1 MAATSGNFRLGPDTG
16 RVVIKT
22 GRAGL
27 AAKAGHDLTIEVT
40 RWSAQVE
47 VPAESDGGQ
56 SAATV
61 SAELDL
67 GSLEVREGTGGAMP
81 LTDRDR
87 REIKKQMGGILRGGT
102 ATFASSRIIP
112 SGSLLA
118 PGGTTPPNPPAAGG
132 AIEGTV
138 TLNGTSQPAR
148 LQLTDSGSGRY
159 RGSVTLAQTG
169 FGIKPYTGFFGAL
182 KLKDEVVV
190 EFEVDLSQAQGSA
203 G

>member
-1 MAATSGNFRLGPDTG
+1 VAATTGNFRLGPDAG

-40 RWSAQVE
+40 RWSAQVD
-47 VPAESDGGQ
+47 VPAEGEGGE

-87 REIKKQMGGILRGGT
+87 REIQKQIGGILRGGT
-102 ATFASSRIIP
+102 ASFASTRVIP
-112 SGSLLA
+112 S
-118 PGGTTPPNPPAAGG
+118 G

-138 TLNGTSQPAR
+138 TLNGKTQPVR

-159 RGSVTLAQTG
+159 RGSATLAQTG

-190 EFEVDLSQAQGSA
+190 EFEVDLSKAASS
-203 G
+203 

>member
-22 GRAGL
+22 SRSGL
-27 AAKAGHDLTIEVT
+27 AARAGHDLTIEVT

-87 REIKKQMGGILRGGT
+87 REIKKQIGGILRGGT

-112 SGSLLA
+112 SPSG
-118 PGGTTPPNPPAAGG
+118 GG

-138 TLNGTSQPAR
+138 TLNGKSQPAR

-190 EFEVDLSQAQGSA
+190 EFEVDLSKAQGSA

>member
-1 MAATSGNFRLGPDTG
+1 MAATTGNFRLGPDAG

-40 RWSAQVE
+40 RWSAQVD
-47 VPAESDGGQ
+47 VPAEGDGGQ

-87 REIKKQMGGILRGGT
+87 REIQKQIGGILRGGT
-102 ATFASSRIIP
+102 ASFASTRVIP
-112 SGSLLA
+112 S
-118 PGGTTPPNPPAAGG
+118 G

-138 TLNGTSQPAR
+138 TLNGKTQPAR
-148 LQLTDSGSGRY
+148 LQLTDAGSGRY
-159 RGSVTLAQTG
+159 RGSATLAQTG

-190 EFEVDLSQAQGSA
+190 EFEVDLSKAASS
-203 G
+203 

>member
-1 MAATSGNFRLGPDTG
+1 MAATPGNVPRSVPLGPDAG

-22 GRAGL
+22 TRAGL

-47 VPAESDGGQ
+47 VPAEADGGLA
-56 SAATV
+56 AATV
-61 SAELDL
+61 RADLDL
-67 GSLEVREGTGGAMP
+67 GSLEVREGTGGALP

-87 REIKKQMGGILRGGT
+87 REIKSQMGKILGSAS

-112 SGSLLA
+112 SGSGGSA
-118 PGGTTPPNPPAAGG
+118 PSGG

-138 TLNGTSQPAR
+138 TLNGKTQPAR
-148 LQLTDSGSGRY
+148 LQVTAPGNGQY
-159 RGSVTLAQTG
+159 RGSATVAQTG

-182 KLKDEVVV
+182 KLKDEVTL
-190 EFEVDLSQAQGSA
+190 EFQVTLPES
-203 G
+203 

>member
-1 MAATSGNFRLGPDTG
+1 VAATTGNFRLGPDAG

-40 RWSAQVE
+40 RWSARVE
-47 VPAESDGGQ
+47 VPAEGDGGQ

-87 REIKKQMGGILRGGT
+87 REIKKQIGGILGGGT
-102 ATFASSRIIP
+102 ASFASTRVIP
-112 SGSLLA
+112 SGSSGSA
-118 PGGTTPPNPPAAGG
+118 SSGG
-132 AIEGTV
+132 AIEGTA
-138 TLNGTSQPAR
+138 TLNGKTQPAR
-148 LQLTDSGSGRY
+148 LQVTDSGSGRY

-190 EFEVDLSQAQGSA
+190 EFEVDLSKGT

>member
-40 RWSAQVE
+40 RWSARVE

-67 GSLEVREGTGGAMP
+67 GSLEVREGTGGAVP

-87 REIKKQMGGILRGGT
+87 REIKKQMGKILGSGT

-112 SGSLLA
+112 NA
-118 PGGTTPPNPPAAGG
+118 P

-138 TLNGTSQPAR
+138 TLSGKTQPAR

-182 KLKDEVVV
+182 KLRDEVVV
-190 EFEVDLSQAQGSA
+190 EFEVDLSKVGSS
-203 G
+203 

>member
-1 MAATSGNFRLGPDTG
+1 MAATTGNFRLGPDAG

-40 RWSAQVE
+40 RWSAQVD
-47 VPAESDGGQ
+47 VPAEGDGGQ

-87 REIKKQMGGILRGGT
+87 REIQKQIGGILRGGT
-102 ATFASSRIIP
+102 ASFASTRVIP
-112 SGSLLA
+112 S
-118 PGGTTPPNPPAAGG
+118 G

-138 TLNGTSQPAR
+138 TLNGKTQPAR

-159 RGSVTLAQTG
+159 RGSATLAQTG

-190 EFEVDLSQAQGSA
+190 EFEVDLSKAASS
-203 G
+203 

>member
-1 MAATSGNFRLGPDTG
+1 MAATTGNYRLGPDNG
-16 RVVIKT
+16 RVVLKT

-27 AAKAGHDLTIEVT
+27 AARAGHDLTIEVT

-47 VPAESDGGQ
+47 VPAEENGGPA
-56 SAATV
+56 AATV

-87 REIKKQMGGILRGGT
+87 REIKKQIAGILRGAT
-102 ATFASSRIIP
+102 ASFASTRVIP
-112 SGSLLA
+112 S
-118 PGGTTPPNPPAAGG
+118 G

-138 TLNGTSQPAR
+138 TLNGKTQPAR

-159 RGSVTLAQTG
+159 RGSATLAQTG

-190 EFEVDLSQAQGSA
+190 EFEVDLSKAQGSA

>member
-40 RWSAQVE
+40 RWSARVE

-67 GSLEVREGTGGAMP
+67 GSLEVREGTGGAVP

-87 REIKKQMGGILRGGT
+87 REIKKQMGKILGSGT

-112 SGSLLA
+112 SGAS
-118 PGGTTPPNPPAAGG
+118 GG

-138 TLNGTSQPAR
+138 TLNGKTQPAR
-148 LQLTDSGSGRY
+148 LQVNTPGQDRY
-159 RGSVTLAQTG
+159 RGAATLTQTA

-182 KLKDEVVV
+182 KLRDEVGV
-190 EFEVDLSQAQGSA
+190 EFEVDLAQAESA

>member
-1 MAATSGNFRLGPDTG
+1 MAATTGNFRLGPDAG

-47 VPAESDGGQ
+47 VPAEDDGGQ
-56 SAATV
+56 SAAAI

-87 REIKKQMGGILRGGT
+87 REIKKQIAGILRGGT
-102 ATFASSRIIP
+102 ASFASTRVIP
-112 SGSLLA
+112 SGSS
-118 PGGTTPPNPPAAGG
+118 GG
-132 AIEGTV
+132 AVEGTV
-138 TLNGTSQPAR
+138 TLNGKTQPAR
-148 LQLTDSGSGRY
+148 LQLTDSGSGQY
-159 RGSVTLAQTG
+159 RGSATLAQTG

-190 EFEVDLSQAQGSA
+190 EFEVDLSKAASSS
-203 G
+203 

>member
-1 MAATSGNFRLGPDTG
+1 MAATTGNFRLGPDAG

-22 GRAGL
+22 GRSGL

-40 RWSAQVE
+40 RWSAQVD
-47 VPAESDGGQ
+47 VPAEGDGGQ

-87 REIKKQMGGILRGGT
+87 REIQKQIGGILRGGT
-102 ATFASSRIIP
+102 ASFASTRVIP
-112 SGSLLA
+112 S
-118 PGGTTPPNPPAAGG
+118 G

-138 TLNGTSQPAR
+138 TLNGKTQPAR

-159 RGSVTLAQTG
+159 RGSATLAQTG

-190 EFEVDLSQAQGSA
+190 EFEVDLSKAASS
-203 G
+203 

>member
-1 MAATSGNFRLGPDTG
+1 MAATTGNFRLGPDAG

-47 VPAESDGGQ
+47 VPAEGDGGQ

-87 REIKKQMGGILRGGT
+87 REIKKQIAGILRGAT
-102 ATFASSRIIP
+102 ASFASTRVIP
-112 SGSLLA
+112 S
-118 PGGTTPPNPPAAGG
+118 G

-138 TLNGTSQPAR
+138 TLNGKPQPAR
-148 LQLTDSGSGRY
+148 LQVTAPGDGQY
-159 RGSVTLAQTG
+159 RGSATLTQTG
-169 FGIKPYTGFFGAL
+169 FGIKPYSGFFGTL
-182 KLKDEVVV
+182 KLKDEVTL
-190 EFEVDLSQAQGSA
+190 EFQLTLPAS
-203 G
+203 

>member
-1 MAATSGNFRLGPDTG
+1 VAATSGNFRLGPDTG

>member
-1 MAATSGNFRLGPDTG
+1 VAATTGNFRLGPDAG

-47 VPAESDGGQ
+47 VPAEDDGGQ

-87 REIKKQMGGILRGGT
+87 REIKKQIAAILRGGT
-102 ATFASSRIIP
+102 ASFASTRVIP
-112 SGSLLA
+112 S
-118 PGGTTPPNPPAAGG
+118 G

-138 TLNGTSQPAR
+138 TLNGKTQPAR

-159 RGSVTLAQTG
+159 RGSAILAQTG

-190 EFEVDLSQAQGSA
+190 EFEVDLSKAASSS
-203 G
+203 

>member
-1 MAATSGNFRLGPDTG
+1 VAATTGNFRLGPDAG

-40 RWSAQVE
+40 RWSAQVQ
-47 VPAESDGGQ
+47 VPAGGDGGQ

-87 REIKKQMGGILRGGT
+87 REIKKQIGGILGGGT
-102 ATFASSRIIP
+102 ASFASSRVIP
-112 SGSLLA
+112 SGSSGSA
-118 PGGTTPPNPPAAGG
+118 SSGG

-138 TLNGTSQPAR
+138 TLNGKTQPAR
-148 LQLTDSGSGRY
+148 LQVSDSGSGRY
-159 RGSVTLAQTG
+159 RGSATLAQTG

-190 EFEVDLSQAQGSA
+190 EFEVDLSKVEAS
-203 G
+203 

>member
-1 MAATSGNFRLGPDTG
+1 VAATTGNFRLGPDAG

-40 RWSAQVE
+40 RWSAQVD
-47 VPAESDGGQ
+47 VPAEGDGGQ

-87 REIKKQMGGILRGGT
+87 REIQKQIGGILRGGT
-102 ATFASSRIIP
+102 ASFASTRVIP
-112 SGSLLA
+112 S
-118 PGGTTPPNPPAAGG
+118 G

-138 TLNGTSQPAR
+138 TLNGKTQPAR

-159 RGSVTLAQTG
+159 RGSATLAQTG

-190 EFEVDLSQAQGSA
+190 EFEVDLSKAASSS
-203 G
+203 